1 MENSGTTINMM
12 YVLRNSEIVG
22 VTMAAKEELI
32 EIPKKEYEAMKE
44 TLEILSDVKT
54 AVRILKSIEQAEAG
68 ETISEKEF
76 VRKFAL

>member
-1 MENSGTTINMM
+1 MMENATTVFFVKVGDDINM
-12 YVLRNSEIVG
+12 G
-22 VTMAAKEELI
+22 AKEELI